1 MSEESS
7 AATSS
12 AVPVS
17 TGTSSGPPSEA
28 APSVSGLKRNLS
40 VWEAIGVSLAL
51 MAPSMA
57 ANINPQGTASVLGR
71 AVPLAFALATVG
83 VLLVAYTFVR
93 LSQRF
98 SHSGSVYGFVG
109 ATLGPRSG
117 IIAGWL
123 NAGTYIFYGVVTS
136 MAAGRFINDLIITSG
151 IWSKAPDWMAY
162 VFAWVA
168 LAVVWFLASR
178 QAKGGTRVLFIV
190 ETVTVALIL
199 IVTVIVLVKL
209 LGGSAPHGRTFT
221 LSVFSVAGHDVST
234 VFLGIV
240 FGFLSFAGFEA
251 AATLGEEAREPK
263 RDIPRA
269 ILGTAIFG
277 GVFFVVV
284 TAVEVMAYGTDAAG
298 IQTFINSGSL
308 IGDLASSWVTP
319 WLGTVITI
327 GATFSA
333 AACCLAT
340 VVGSSR
346 LVFALSRDGLGPKPL
361 ASVHDRHG
369 VPHRAVAAAIGAIFV
384 IELAALLIF
393 RSSSLNL
400 FINSGTSGTL
410 ILLIAYGLATLGC
423 VKLLFFSGAPAPG
436 VKPVPKWELI
446 IPILAMLLLAYTLF
460 RNVIPVPSGTALWG
474 PGLAIAV
481 LIIVLVV
488 VLARPAAARR
498 AGELL
503 TRSEGLQAARPTEGE
518 Q

>member
-1 MSEESS
+1 MTETPE
-7 AATSS
+7 ATPE
-12 AVPVS
+12 V
-17 TGTSSGPPSEA
+17 TTSGRS
-28 APSVSGLKRNLS
+28 LKRNLS

-71 AVPLAFALATVG
+71 AVPLAFALATIG
-83 VLLVAYTFVR
+83 VLLIAYTFVR

-109 ATLGPRSG
+109 ATLGPRTG

-123 NAGTYIFYGVVTS
+123 NAGTYVFFGVVTS
-136 MAAGRFINDLIITSG
+136 MAAGRFINDLVSTAG
-151 IWSKAPDWMAY
+151 LWHNAPDWMAY
-162 VFAWVA
+162 VFSWLV
-168 LAVVWFLASR
+168 LVIVWFLASR
-178 QAKGGTRVLFIV
+178 QAKGGTRVLLVV

-209 LGGSAPHGRTFT
+209 ITRTAPDGRSFT
-221 LSVFSVAGHDVST
+221 LSVFTVAGHSPST

-251 AATLGEEAREPK
+251 AATLGEEARRPK

-277 GVFFVVV
+277 GVFFVIV
-284 TAVEVMAYGTDAAG
+284 TAVEVMAYGTDAGG

-308 IGDLASSWVTP
+308 VGDLASNWVAP
-319 WLGTVITI
+319 WLGVIITI

-333 AACCLAT
+333 AACCLAST
-340 VVGSSR
+340 VGASR
-346 LVFALSRDGLGPKPL
+346 LIFALSRDGLGPRVL
-361 ASVHDRHG
+361 AGVHDRHG
-369 VPHRAVAAAIGAIFV
+369 VPHRAVATSIAMVFV
-384 IELAALLIF
+384 IELVALSVF

-410 ILLIAYGLATLGC
+410 ILLIAYGLATVGC
-423 VKLLFFSGAPAPG
+423 VRLLFFSDRSAPG
-436 VKPVPKWELI
+436 VKPVRRWELV
-446 IPILAMLLLAYTLF
+446 IPILAMMLLVYTLF
-460 RNVIPVPSGTALWG
+460 RNVVPLPSGSALWG
-474 PGLAIAV
+474 PGLATAV
-481 LIIVLVV
+481 LVLVLVV
-488 VLARPAAARR
+488 VLVRPAAARR

-503 TRSEGLQAARPTEGE
+503 TRSEGLQAAGRADDE
-518 Q
+518 

>member
-1 MSEESS
+1 MTETPQAAREV
-7 AATSS
+7 ATS
-12 AVPVS
+12 
-17 TGTSSGPPSEA
+17 G
-28 APSVSGLKRNLS
+28 SGLKRNLS

-71 AVPLAFALATVG
+71 AVPLAFGLATVG
-83 VLLVAYTFVR
+83 VLLIAYTFVR

-109 ATLGPRSG
+109 ATLGPRAG
-117 IIAGWL
+117 IVAGWL
-123 NAGTYIFYGVVTS
+123 NAGTYIFFGVVTS
-136 MAAGRFINDLIITSG
+136 MAAGRFINDLVITSG
-151 IWSKAPDWMAY
+151 LWHGAPDWMAY
-162 VFAWVA
+162 VFAWVV
-168 LAVVWFLASR
+168 LAIVWFLASR
-178 QAKGGTRVLFIV
+178 QAKGGTRVLLVV

-199 IVTVIVLVKL
+199 IVTAIVLVKL
-209 LGGSAPHGRTFT
+209 LNGTAPHGRTFT
-221 LSVFSVAGHDVST
+221 LSVFTVSGHGAST

-251 AATLGEEAREPK
+251 AATLGEEAREPR

-277 GVFFVVV
+277 GVFFVIV
-284 TAVEVMAYGTDAAG
+284 TAVEVMAYGTGAAG

-308 IGDLASSWVTP
+308 IGDLASGWVTP
-319 WLGTVITI
+319 WLGTIITV

-333 AACCLAT
+333 AACCLAST
-340 VVGSSR
+340 VGASR
-346 LVFALSRDGLGPKPL
+346 LIFALSRDGLGPKPL
-361 ASVHDRHG
+361 AGVHERHG
-369 VPHRAVAAAIGAIFV
+369 VPHRAVAASIGMIFV

-423 VKLLFFSGAPAPG
+423 IRLLFFSGRPAPG
-436 VKPVPKWELI
+436 VRPVRRWELI
-446 IPILAMLLLAYTLF
+446 IPVLAMILLVYTLF
-460 RNVIPVPSGTALWG
+460 RNVVPLPSGAALWG
-474 PGLAIAV
+474 PGLATAV
-481 LIIVLVV
+481 LVIVLVV

-503 TRSEGLQAARPTEGE
+503 TRSEGLQAARPADKDA
-518 Q
+518 

>member
-1 MSEESS
+1 MTE
-7 AATSS
+7 APQ
-12 AVPVS
+12 AVPEIS
-17 TGTSSGPPSEA
+17 TSGT
-28 APSVSGLKRNLS
+28 GLKRNLS

-71 AVPLAFALATVG
+71 AVPLAFGLATVG
-83 VLLVAYTFVR
+83 VLLIAYTFVR

-109 ATLGPRSG
+109 ATLGPRAG

-123 NAGTYIFYGVVTS
+123 NAGTYIFFGVVTS
-136 MAAGRFINDLIITSG
+136 MAAGRFINDLVSTSG
-151 IWSKAPDWMAY
+151 LWPGAPDWMAY
-162 VFAWVA
+162 VFSWAV
-168 LAVVWFLASR
+168 LAIVWLLASR

-190 ETVTVALIL
+190 ETVTVTLIL

-209 LGGSAPHGRTFT
+209 LNGSAPEGRSFT
-221 LSVFSVAGHDVST
+221 LSVFTVSGHGAST

-263 RDIPRA
+263 RDIPHA

-284 TAVEVMAYGTDAAG
+284 TAVEVMAYGTGTAG
-298 IQTFINSGSL
+298 IKTFINSGSL
-308 IGDLASSWVTP
+308 MGDLASGWVTP
-319 WLGTVITI
+319 WLGTIITI

-333 AACCLAT
+333 AACCLAST
-340 VVGSSR
+340 VGASR
-346 LVFALSRDGLGPKPL
+346 LIFALSRDGLGPRPL
-361 ASVHDRHG
+361 AAVHERHG
-369 VPHRAVAAAIGAIFV
+369 VPHRAVAATIGMIFL
-384 IELAALLIF
+384 IEVAALLIF

-423 VKLLFFSGAPAPG
+423 VRLLFFSGRAAPG
-436 VKPVPKWELI
+436 LKPVRRWELI
-446 IPILAMLLLAYTLF
+446 IPILAMALLVYTLF
-460 RNVIPVPSGTALWG
+460 RNVVPLPSGAALWG
-474 PGLAIAV
+474 PGLATAV
-481 LIIVLVV
+481 LVIVLAV
-488 VLARPAAARR
+488 VLARPRAAQR

-503 TRSEGLQAARPTEGE
+503 TRSEGLQSVRDVDKAA
-518 Q
+518 